1 MAPLDGITVID
12 FSTLLP
18 GPLATLILAEAGA
31 TVLKVE
37 RPGRGEDMR
46 AYPPAFGRDSVN
58 FALLNR
64 GKRSIALD
72 LKAPGAVDRLLPL
85 IDTADVLVEQFRPG
99 VMDRLGLGWDI
110 LQARN
115 PRLVY
120 CAITG
125 FGQAGPKSQMAAHD
139 LNYMA
144 ETGLLALAAGPDGA
158 PVVPPALVADIAG
171 GTYPAVINILLA
183 LAERQRTGRGRR
195 LDIAMADNLFTFMY
209 WAMGDGIAGGAW
221 PRPGGARVTGGS
233 ARYRIYRTSDGAYI
247 AAAPLEDRFWSVF
260 CDVVGLPEADRDD
273 RPDPEVT
280 ARVVARLIGTRS
292 ADQWRAAFA
301 GRDCC
306 CNVVASLS
314 QAMADPHFVGR
325 GLFDRGLLDGL
336 GNRMPALKTPVV
348 PEMTGTPAEAGYPA
362 LGEANGLLPD

>member
-37 RPGRGEDMR
+37 RPGTGEDMR
-46 AYPPAFGRDSVN
+46 AYPPAFGKDSVN

-85 IDTADVLVEQFRPG
+85 IDRADVLVEQFRPG
-99 VMDRLGLGWDI
+99 VMDRLGLGWER
-110 LQARN
+110 LSQRN
-115 PRLVY
+115 PKLVY

-125 FGQAGPKSQMAAHD
+125 YGQTGPKAQIAGHD

-183 LAERQRTGRGRR
+183 LAERQRSGVGRR
-195 LDIAMADNLFTFMY
+195 LDIAMTDNLFTFMY
-209 WAMGDGIAGGAW
+209 WAMGDGIAGGKW
-221 PRPGGARVTGGS
+221 PRPAGARVTGGS
-233 ARYRIYRTSDGAYI
+233 ARYRIYRTRDGAYM
-247 AAAPLEDRFWSVF
+247 AAAPLEDRFWTIF
-260 CDVVGLPEADRDD
+260 CEVVDLPAAARDD
-273 RPDPEVT
+273 RADPEASARAVAERIASRT
-280 ARVVARLIGTRS
+280 AAEW
-292 ADQWRAAFA
+292 QAAFT

-306 CNVVASLS
+306 CVVVNTLE

-325 GLFDRGLLDGL
+325 DLFARGLLDGL
-336 GNRMPALKTPVV
+336 GGRMPALKTPVV
-348 PEMTGTPAEAGYPA
+348 PGMTATPAEAGYPP
-362 LGEANGLLPD
+362 LGEANGLLAD